1 MFKIKV
7 KARNLWSEFY
17 LLRKIHGNKRMSEL

>member
-7 KARNLWSEFY
+7 KALDIFREFY
-17 LLRKIHGNKRMSEL
+17 LLKKIHGNKRMAEL